1 MKKLAERL
9 HRLWSTGELSAI
21 PDIYAPDFIG
31 HFPKGSP
38 LGELKGHS
46 GVKGAIEHV
55 RHAFAD
61 FTETIEDIIIDGDK
75 VVTRYVSAG
84 VHKEPFF
91 DLAPTGKH
99 ARFDEI
105 SIFLYARNAGREL
118 PEVAAPTALR
128 ECISQSPAGDGGAF
142 LLSSP

>member
-1 MKKLAERL
+1 MAFLMPVALIPLAHGYAATMTRNEMKKLAERL

-21 PDIYAPDFIG
+21 P
-31 HFPKGSP
+31 
-38 LGELKGHS
+38 
-46 GVKGAIEHV
+46 V
-55 RHAFAD
+55 
-61 FTETIEDIIIDGDK
+61 EDIIIDGDK

-105 SIFLYARNAGREL
+105 SIFRVRNGL
-118 PEVAAPTALR
+118 VAEQWCLIRDA
-128 ECISQSPAGDGGAF
+128 D
-142 LLSSP
+142 

>member
-1 MKKLAERL
+1 MTRNEMKKLAERL

-38 LGELKGHS
+38 LGKLKGHS

-61 FTETIEDIIIDGDK
+61 FTETIVDIIIDGDK

-105 SIFLYARNAGREL
+105 SIFRVRNGL
-118 PEVAAPTALR
+118 VAEQWCLIRDA
-128 ECISQSPAGDGGAF
+128 D
-142 LLSSP
+142 